1 MAQQITR
8 GTLADFY
15 AEVNTDRIME
25 DPKVAEQFIYEQL
38 IDYYEKMT
46 NNELV
51 EHITEMGDDHI
62 LTELEELWIKSFP
75 EECHHISQHS
85 TDRS

>member
-1 MAQQITR
+1 MNLQDSR

-38 IDYYEKMT
+38 IDYYERMT

-62 LTELEELWIKSFP
+62 LTDLEEL
-75 EECHHISQHS
+75 
-85 TDRS
+85 

>member
-1 MAQQITR
+1 METLTTR

-15 AEVNTDRIME
+15 AEVNVDRLME

-38 IDYYEKMT
+38 IDYYENMSY
-46 NNELV
+46 NELV

-62 LTELEELWIKSFP
+62 LTELAEL
-75 EECHHISQHS
+75 
-85 TDRS
+85 

>member
-1 MAQQITR
+1 MGTLTTR

-15 AEVNTDRIME
+15 AEVNVDRIME

-46 NNELV
+46 HDELID
-51 EHITEMGDDHI
+51 HITEMGDDFI
-62 LTELEELWIKSFP
+62 LTELEEL
-75 EECHHISQHS
+75 
-85 TDRS
+85 

>member
-1 MAQQITR
+1 MAQQITK

-38 IDYYEKMT
+38 IDYYENMT

>member
-1 MAQQITR
+1 METLTTR

-15 AEVNTDRIME
+15 AEVNVDRIME

-38 IDYYEKMT
+38 IDYYENMSY
-46 NNELV
+46 NELV

-62 LTELEELWIKSFP
+62 LTELAEL
-75 EECHHISQHS
+75 
-85 TDRS
+85 

>member
-1 MAQQITR
+1 MNLEDSR

-15 AEVNTDRIME
+15 AEVNVDRIME

-46 NNELV
+46 HNELV
-51 EHITEMGDDHI
+51 DHITEMGDDFI
-62 LTELEELWIKSFP
+62 LTELEEL
-75 EECHHISQHS
+75 
-85 TDRS
+85 

>member
-1 MAQQITR
+1 METLTTK

-15 AEVNTDRIME
+15 AEVNVDRIME

-46 NNELV
+46 HNELV
-51 EHITEMGDDHI
+51 DHITEMGDDFI
-62 LTELEELWIKSFP
+62 LTELEEL
-75 EECHHISQHS
+75 
-85 TDRS
+85 

>member
-1 MAQQITR
+1 MGTLTTR

-15 AEVNTDRIME
+15 AEIVTDRLME

-51 EHITEMGDDHI
+51 DHITEMGDDHI
-62 LTELEELWIKSFP
+62 LTELEELGDS
-75 EECHHISQHS
+75 
-85 TDRS
+85 

>member
-1 MAQQITR
+1 MGTLTTR

-15 AEVNTDRIME
+15 AEVNVDRIME

-46 NNELV
+46 HDELV
-51 EHITEMGDDHI
+51 DHITEMGDDFI
-62 LTELEELWIKSFP
+62 LTDLEEL
-75 EECHHISQHS
+75 
-85 TDRS
+85 

>member
-1 MAQQITR
+1 MTTMTDTVAQ
-8 GTLADFY
+8 LY
-15 AEVNTDRIME
+15 AEINTDRIME
-25 DPKVAEQFIYEQL
+25 DPQVAEQFIYEQL

-46 NNELV
+46 HNELV
-51 EHITEMGDDHI
+51 DHITEMGDDFI
-62 LTELEELWIKSFP
+62 LTELEELWIRSFP

>member
-1 MAQQITR
+1 MFII
-8 GTLADFY
+8 FY
-15 AEVNTDRIME
+15 VDRIME

-38 IDYYEKMT
+38 IDYYERMT

-62 LTELEELWIKSFP
+62 LTELEEL
-75 EECHHISQHS
+75 
-85 TDRS
+85 

>member
-1 MAQQITR
+1 MNLQDSR

-15 AEVNTDRIME
+15 AEVNVDRIME
-25 DPKVAEQFIYEQL
+25 DRKVAEQFIYEQL
-38 IDYYEKMT
+38 IDYYENMT

-62 LTELEELWIKSFP
+62 LTELEEL
-75 EECHHISQHS
+75 
-85 TDRS
+85 

>member
-1 MAQQITR
+1 METLTTK

-15 AEVNTDRIME
+15 ADVNVDRIMA

-46 NNELV
+46 HDELV
-51 EHITEMGDDHI
+51 DHITEMGDDFI
-62 LTELEELWIKSFP
+62 LTDLEEL
-75 EECHHISQHS
+75 
-85 TDRS
+85 

>member
-1 MAQQITR
+1 MNLQDSR

-62 LTELEELWIKSFP
+62 LTELEEL
-75 EECHHISQHS
+75 
-85 TDRS
+85 

>member
-1 MAQQITR
+1 MNLQDSR

-38 IDYYEKMT
+38 IDYYERMT

-62 LTELEELWIKSFP
+62 LTELEEL
-75 EECHHISQHS
+75 
-85 TDRS
+85 

>member
-1 MAQQITR
+1 MDLQDSR

-15 AEVNTDRIME
+15 AEVNVDRIME
-25 DPKVAEQFIYEQL
+25 DRKVAEQFIYEQL

-62 LTELEELWIKSFP
+62 LTELEELWIRSFP
-75 EECHHISQHS
+75 EECHHISRTITAS
-85 TDRS
+85 

>member
-1 MAQQITR
+1 MNLQDSR

-15 AEVNTDRIME
+15 AEVNVDRIME

-62 LTELEELWIKSFP
+62 LTELEEL
-75 EECHHISQHS
+75 
-85 TDRS
+85 

>member
-1 MAQQITR
+1 MDLQDSR

-62 LTELEELWIKSFP
+62 LTELEEL
-75 EECHHISQHS
+75 
-85 TDRS
+85 

>member
-1 MAQQITR
+1 MDLQDSR

-38 IDYYEKMT
+38 IDSYERMT
-46 NNELV
+46 YNELV
-51 EHITEMGDDHI
+51 EHITLQGDDHI
-62 LTELEELWIKSFP
+62 LTELAEL
-75 EECHHISQHS
+75 
-85 TDRS
+85 

>member
-1 MAQQITR
+1 MNLQDSR

-15 AEVNTDRIME
+15 AEVNVDRIME
-25 DPKVAEQFIYEQL
+25 DRKVAEQFIYEQL
-38 IDYYEKMT
+38 IDYYENMT

-62 LTELEELWIKSFP
+62 LKELEEL
-75 EECHHISQHS
+75 
-85 TDRS
+85 

>member
-1 MAQQITR
+1 MDLQDSR

-15 AEVNTDRIME
+15 AEVNVDRIME

-46 NNELV
+46 HNELV
-51 EHITEMGDDHI
+51 DHITEMGDDFI
-62 LTELEELWIKSFP
+62 LTELEEL
-75 EECHHISQHS
+75 
-85 TDRS
+85 

>member
-1 MAQQITR
+1 MGTLTTK

-15 AEVNTDRIME
+15 AEVNVDRIME

-46 NNELV
+46 ENELI
-51 EHITEMGDDHI
+51 EYMTEMGDEDI
-62 LTELEELWIKSFP
+62 LKDSWETGLFYNKIVTKGFV
-75 EECHHISQHS
+75 S
-85 TDRS
+85 TPFFV

>member
-1 MAQQITR
+1 MGTLTTK

-15 AEVNTDRIME
+15 AEVNVDRIME

-51 EHITEMGDDHI
+51 DHITEMGDDHI
-62 LTELEELWIKSFP
+62 LTELEELGES
-75 EECHHISQHS
+75 
-85 TDRS
+85 